1 MLIVF
6 SLYLNNGVREVP
18 SLRLLCK
25 RDNGRSPI
33 MALGSTIAS
42 KNVRTMYFDNIHFTH
57 VYFATGEC
65 KIKIIKLNFNIKMK
79 LILTYM

>member
-42 KNVRTMYFDNIHFTH
+42 KKRENDVFR
-57 VYFATGEC
+57 
-65 KIKIIKLNFNIKMK
+65 
-79 LILTYM
+79 